1 MFFSALAAVAA
12 ASASYA
18 QVSITGGL
26 AFGFIK
32 DVQAR
37 ASGAAARG
45 IVNTDAYIDIAAS
58 EDLGGGSK
66 VSAAFEFNADGGRT
80 ATTYAGDKS
89 LVVTTPLATY
99 ALVNTRS
106 GGNQGAALVAPVNL
120 WEGAFDVGNVI
131 TRANIDVAAASFAI
145 TPTLKGAVKYVEA
158 YNTTYTAATYAPI
171 PTGGFGA
178 GDGAQTPQTTTMT
191 YALTYASGPLTATG
205 QLNVSNATDEFK
217 VALAALGVTD
227 PRLTS
232 TDLSVIYDAGV
243 AKLGFGYDSPRRAK
257 QNGTDEAAFMLGVS
271 VPLGKLSAG
280 VNYAKRDTSSL
291 AQVGVQY
298 DLSKRTN
305 INGSYGTYTTGGK
318 GLVAGSDFVQ
328 DTWKLSLNHS
338 F

>member
-1 MFFSALAAVAA
+1 MAA

-32 DVQAR
+32 DIQSK

-58 EDLGGGSK
+58 EDLGGGNK
-66 VSAAFEFNADGGRT
+66 LSASFEFNADGGRT

-89 LVVTTPLATY
+89 LVVSTPLATY

-131 TRANIDVAAASFAI
+131 TRANIDVAAVSFAI
-145 TPTLKGAVKYVEA
+145 TPTIKGAVKYVEA
-158 YNTTYTAATYAPI
+158 YNTTYTAANYAPAAA
-171 PTGGFGA
+171 GGFGA

-191 YALTYASGPLTATG
+191 YAATYASGPLTATF
-205 QLNVSNATDEFK
+205 QYNVSTATDEFK
-217 VALAALGVTD
+217 AALAALTVTD
-227 PRLTS
+227 PRLAS

-243 AKLGFGYDSPRRAK
+243 AKVGFGYDSPRRAK

-271 VPLGKLSAG
+271 VPLGKFSTGL
-280 VNYAKRDTSSL
+280 NYAKRDTNSL
-291 AQVGVQY
+291 TQVGVQY

-305 INGSYGTYTTGGK
+305 VNGSYGTYTTGGK
-318 GLVAGSDFVQ
+318 ATNGGDLVQ